1 MDTRDKRYEHIVK
14 DGDIYYQNGSMDF
27 IYIRMVDQV
36 EEIEIIEKN
45 SRGERESRCD
55 INNVDLLQ

>member
-45 SRGERESRCD
+45 ARKERE
-55 INNVDLLQ
+55 